1 MIFINHIWLRKFNKN
16 KKSLERPI
24 LKRFSNNL
32 KKITLKN
39 EQNEKLKNVLI
50 NKDDNTKEL
59 EQNTEISKNDNN
71 MDDNNEKKDEILSL
85 SNQDRLDPENL

>member
-1 MIFINHIWLRKFNKN
+1 M
-16 KKSLERPI
+16 
-24 LKRFSNNL
+24 
-32 KKITLKN
+32 
-39 EQNEKLKNVLI
+39 

-59 EQNTEISKNDNN
+59 EQNTEISKNDDN